1 MIADKILSLLDKV
14 KAKGENSWMACCPAH
29 DDKNPSLIITE
40 KDDRVLLHCF
50 SHQCDVSD
58 IVHAVGLELS
68 DLFPEQ
74 IRVEGGRLIRKK
86 RFPAAAILEALA
98 EEFVIAELG
107 LAALANGGTLNEKAK
122 ARMKAASNRFT
133 NARLAGGWL

>member
-1 MIADKILSLLDKV
+1 MIVDKILSLLDKV
-14 KAKGENSWMACCPAH
+14 KRKGDNSWIACCPAH
-29 DDKNPSLIITE
+29 DDKNPSLVITE
-40 KDDRVLLHCF
+40 KEGKVLLHCF

-74 IRVEGGRLIRKK
+74 MKIEKSKPIKK
-86 RFPAAAILEALA
+86 NRFPAEAILDALA

-107 LAALANGGTLNEKAK
+107 LAAIADGGTLNKKAQT
-122 ARMKAASNRFT
+122 RMKQASNRFT
-133 NARLAGGWL
+133 SARIAGGLL